1 MTGEELRALQVK
13 LERAAMRYAK
23 LTRERNDALMA
34 ELAAGKTQRQLAAEL
49 GISASMVEK
58 VANREARR
66 AA

>member
-1 MTGEELRALQVK
+1 MTAEELRALQVK
-13 LERAAMRYAK
+13 LERAAVRYAK
-23 LTRERNDALMA
+23 LTSERNAAIVA

-58 VANREARR
+58 VANREAKR